1 MPPFPPLP
9 PVENPAGPTF
19 PAGAIVRMCSPAGLP
34 APAFAGSQKKLR
46 VAFPVPSVVDVNT
59 RYPLLAALL
68 LGTPLSLPAAGPA
81 TPRFRAVDVDTQI
94 QIGYGVTVADV
105 NGDKKPD
112 ILLADKS
119 QIVWYE
125 NPGWEKHVIAE
136 KLTVQ
141 DNVCIAAADID
152 GNGKCEIAVGAG
164 WNPSDTTNSGALFYL
179 IPPADR
185 TQKWSPV
192 KLPHEPTV
200 HRIRWVK
207 NAEGKFDLVSVPLHG
222 RGNKPNTGEGVG
234 VKVLA
239 LKMPTNPADPWPTE
253 LLDESMHKTHN
264 FDPVQ
269 WDADPAQE
277 LLVGGME
284 GVFLLDSKGG
294 KSLSLQLSGAES
306 GGAGEVRLGKLS
318 GGKRF
323 FATVEPMHG
332 TNLVVY
338 IEPAKSTGQKLWT
351 RHLLDS
357 SLVDGHAL
365 ACGHLGFSDSD
376 QIVVGWRAM
385 GKPGVKVGIKLF
397 TAQDSEGTRW
407 TSTLVDDNTMACE
420 DLCLADLDADGLLDI
435 IAAGRATR
443 NVKIYFNEPNR

>member
-1 MPPFPPLP
+1 
-9 PVENPAGPTF
+9 
-19 PAGAIVRMCSPAGLP
+19 
-34 APAFAGSQKKLR
+34 
-46 VAFPVPSVVDVNT
+46 VNT
-59 RYPLLAALL
+59 CHPLLAVLI
-68 LGTPLSLPAAGPA
+68 LGTPLTLPAAGPA
-81 TPRFRAVDVDTQI
+81 TPKFRAVDVDTQI

-136 KLTVQ
+136 KLTPQ

-152 GNGKCEIAVGAG
+152 GDGKCEIAVGAG

-179 IPPADR
+179 MPPADR

-207 NAEGKFDLVSVPLHG
+207 SMNEKFELVSIPLHG
-222 RGNKPNTGEGVG
+222 RGNNPTTGEGAG

-239 LKMPTNPADPWPTE
+239 LKMPANPRDPWTTE
-253 LLDESMHKTHN
+253 LLDETLHKTHN
-264 FDPVQ
+264 FDVNSMTTG
-269 WDADPAQE
+269 PANE
-277 LLVGGME
+277 LVIASKE
-284 GVFLLDSKGG
+284 GVFVLHRDGPKPW
-294 KSLSLQLSGAES
+294 KLQFSGSER
-306 GGAGEVRLGKLS
+306 GGAGEVRQGRLPRGEI
-318 GGKRF
+318 F

-338 IEPAKSTGQKLWT
+338 LPPKGLALIDIDKKRVAYTNLV
-351 RHLLDS
+351 LDS

-365 ACGHLGFSDSD
+365 ACGDLAGSGSD

-385 GKPGVKVGIKLF
+385 NKPGVRVGIKLF
-397 TAQDSEGTRW
+397 MAQDKEGTKW

-420 DLCLADLDADGLLDI
+420 DLCLADLDADGRLDI
-435 IAAGRATR
+435 IAAGRATK
-443 NVKIYFNEPNR
+443 NVKIYFNQTER

>member
-1 MPPFPPLP
+1 M
-9 PVENPAGPTF
+9 
-19 PAGAIVRMCSPAGLP
+19 
-34 APAFAGSQKKLR
+34 
-46 VAFPVPSVVDVNT
+46 
-59 RYPLLAALL
+59 LL
-68 LGTPLSLPAAGPA
+68 LGAPLTLPAATPA
-81 TPRFRAVDVDTQI
+81 PKFRAVDVDTQI

-112 ILLADKS
+112 ILLADKNL
-119 QIVWYE
+119 IVWYE
-125 NPGWEKHVIAE
+125 NPNWEKHVIAE
-136 KLTVQ
+136 KLTVK
-141 DNVCIAAADID
+141 DHVCIAAADID
-152 GNGKCEIAVGAG
+152 GDGKCEVAVGAG
-164 WNPSDTTNSGALFYL
+164 WDPGDTLNSGALFYL
-179 IPPADR
+179 VPPSDR
-185 TQKWSPV
+185 TQKWTPV

-207 NAEGKFDLVSVPLHG
+207 NAAGKFDLVSVPLHG

-239 LKMPTNPADPWPTE
+239 LKMPANPADPWSTE
-253 LLDESMHKTHN
+253 LLDESMHKSHN

-269 WDADPAQE
+269 WDSDPAQE
-277 LLVGGME
+277 ILVGGME
-284 GVFLLDSKGG
+284 GVFLLLNSKEG
-294 KSLSLQLSGAES
+294 KMNSLQLSGTES

-338 IEPAKSTGQKLWT
+338 IEPAKGSGQKLWT
-351 RHLLDS
+351 RNLLDS

-365 ACGHLGFSDSD
+365 ACGKLGFSESD

-385 GKPGVKVGIKLF
+385 GKGARVGIKLF
-397 TAQDSEGTRW
+397 TAQDSEGTKW

-435 IAAGRATR
+435 IAAGRATK
-443 NVKIYFNEPNR
+443 NVKVYFNVPAR